1 MGLLDLFKRKSA
13 DNSQKNDLESDAV
26 QQKSAHVS
34 DKPQKEAE
42 TIIATEPAQEK
53 PPRGETSA
61 MAQEGKTA
69 LIAEPVTDTKPVA
82 EPKSD
87 HAEAKHAEVKP
98 VAKAKPAEG
107 MMQARPIAV
116 PRNGS
121 DVIIRWPQNGTGPAW
136 LAQSKFFVYADAGFL
151 RSRGASTFIE
161 AWRMG
166 KEKSGSRRSVFVP
179 EFELDRLTPEERERA
194 KQWNDVCSIRT
205 GQKDYEQLFR
215 AVSQMKW
222 NIVFL
227 TEKGGHNNTI
237 AEAAAAAGV
246 SLRIYMVSED
256 GKIYAVLLSQTH
268 TGQRRMQ
275 QATQARTQTPVN
287 AFNEPMKLA
296 KISRSVPP
304 AEIPASGSVVYD
316 DKGESI
322 RLEKPVFSDSTSITY
337 ATNLPDRYAKIYT
350 QSLLKTTLPEQ
361 KCRLM
366 LSRRIEIPGVCW
378 PVSGLVIQEGQK
390 QLFTGILV
398 PKAEGFQLREAL
410 LRESTVRESF
420 AGWDRQ
426 DMTRLAITILKMIR
440 DLQRWHVYFGRL
452 NPSTVLVKDKST
464 VYFMDMD
471 AWQIDGYPV
480 LFENRI
486 FDPPELQKEETGLR
500 FFNQDEMNYQI
511 AYLMFMLMMPGR
523 LPYVR
528 SGGRTVMESIIKQ
541 RFAFGMGRETRGRQE
556 EGSNR
561 EAGAGFWRFVWDHVD
576 YNLAKAFYHTFAM
589 GGVASERGQRY
600 SIDKWLNDMEAYNRK
615 LSNPYDP
622 ESRKLYPVTFRRS
635 NDRTFVKCDFCS
647 VEHPSFY
654 FCDHINVKNGNAR
667 ERIPLER
674 IIGSKKLC
682 KTCCNE
688 SAKEF
693 FPEDKR
699 AYFDCEGCGDRIY
712 YSVEAKLM
720 HEYMENNK
728 GWMPKKWCSNCSE
741 TYEMRT
747 CIDCGE
753 AFPVT
758 VGRYKAFTRKGFALP
773 RRCFE
778 CQKKKKGDLKL

>member
-1 MGLLDLFKRKSA
+1 MMGLLDLFKRRSA
-13 DNSQKNDLESDAV
+13 DDSQKNDQESDALR
-26 QQKSAHVS
+26 QKSAHVS

-42 TIIATEPAQEK
+42 TIIATEPVQEK

-69 LIAEPVTDTKPVA
+69 PEAEPVAKAKPVA
-82 EPKSD
+82 EPKPD

-98 VAKAKPAEG
+98 VAEAKPAEG
-107 MMQARPIAV
+107 RMQARPIAV

-316 DKGESI
+316 DHGNSI

-337 ATNLPDRYAKIYT
+337 ETDLQERYAKIYT
-350 QSLLKTTLPEQ
+350 KSLLGTTLPEQ

-366 LSRRIEIPGVCW
+366 LSRRIEINGVCW
-378 PVSGLVIQEGQK
+378 PVSGLVTQEGQ
-390 QLFTGILV
+390 FTGILV

-410 LRESTVRESF
+410 LRESTVRKSF

-426 DMTRLAITILKMIR
+426 DMTTLAITILNMIR
-440 DLQRWHVYFGRL
+440 DLQSWHVYFGRL
-452 NPSTVLVKDKST
+452 NPSTILVKDKST

-486 FDPPELQKEETGLR
+486 FDPPELQREKTGLR
-500 FFNQDEMNYQI
+500 FFDQDEMNYQI

-528 SGGRTVMESIIKQ
+528 SGKCTVVESIIAQ
-541 RFAFGMGRETRGRQE
+541 SFAFGMGRETRERQE
-556 EGSNR
+556 EGSKR
-561 EAGAGFWRFVWDHVD
+561 EAAAGFWRFVWDHVD
-576 YNLAKAFYHTFAM
+576 YNLAMAFYHTFARD
-589 GGVASERGQRY
+589 GEASVKGKRY
-600 SIDKWLNDMEAYNRK
+600 GIDKWRGYMVDYRGK

-622 ESRKLYPVTFRRS
+622 ESKKLYPTTFRRA
-635 NDRTFVKCDFCS
+635 NNRTFEKCDFCGK
-647 VEHPSFY
+647 EHPSFY
-654 FCDHINVKNGNAR
+654 FSKYITVRNGGR
-667 ERIPLER
+667 TEQIELER
-674 IIGSKKLC
+674 IIGPDKKLC
-682 KTCCNE
+682 KTCFNE
-688 SAKEF
+688 SAGAI
-693 FPEDKR
+693 FPDDKG
-699 AYFDCEGCGDRIY
+699 AYFVCKGCGVKVY
-712 YSVEAKLM
+712 YTVEAKLR
-720 HEYMENNK
+720 HDYMEGIGVWK
-728 GWMPKKWCSNCSE
+728 PQKWCSNCNE
-741 TYEMRT
+741 TYEVRT

-753 AFPVT
+753 PFDLT
-758 VGRYKAFTRKGFALP
+758 VGRYKYLTEKGYDLP
-773 RRCFE
+773 KRCFR
-778 CQKKKKGDLKL
+778 CQERRRAGKS